1 MLIAILATLLG
12 AASLLLYKKR
22 FEKEA
27 IGGDQ
32 VKILVTTNDIP
43 LGSRLNPEDIGTRLI
58 PELYLDRRQIKS
70 DDIERVLGVPL
81 RTQMTADESILWTD
95 LATSSG
101 DSRGLAVRIPA
112 SMRAIAITASARSAF
127 GGLLQPGDRVDVV
140 ITATKGGEK
149 SRPVTETLE
158 QNVLVLAIGGSLQG
172 ANGQD
177 DKSTVTLLASPTQSQ
192 NLVFAQNQGQL
203 SLILRNPDDLT
214 EIQKLPESTSASVFK
229 GGDFTQKAPP
239 PIIRRPTRPTRPKS
253 NSSQRPSGP
262 TKLQ

>member
-32 VKILVTTNDIP
+32 VEILVTKSDIP

-70 DDIERVLGVPL
+70 AEIERVLGVPL

-95 LATSSG
+95 LATSAG

-112 SMRAIAITASARSAF
+112 SMRAIAISASARSAF

-140 ITATKGGEK
+140 ISASRGEDGK
-149 SRPVTETLE
+149 PITETLE

-177 DKSTVTLLASPTQSQ
+177 DKSTVTLLANPTQSQ
-192 NLVFAQNQGQL
+192 NLIFAQNQGQM

-214 EIQKLPESTSASVFK
+214 EIEKLPESTNASVFK
-229 GGDFTQKAPP
+229 GGDFSKKAPP
-239 PIIRRPTRPTRPKS
+239 PIIRRPSRPKNTKPKAPAGPTR
-253 NSSQRPSGP
+253 
-262 TKLQ
+262 LQ